1 MRGEGNLDAAKQKAE
16 RAYDRA
22 LGTDNGYLRSAYPDF
37 PALMASGEFESLVQQ
52 LYEPLWWQEQAGR
65 NGEKK

>member
-1 MRGEGNLDAAKQKAE
+1 MILDFATLTGAA
-16 RAYDRA
+16 RVA
-22 LGTDNGYLRSAYPDF
+22 LGPDF